1 MVLSNS
7 VRLKVLSMYA
17 LYSLSHNS
25 PEILRNGRFKNLII
39 KRLSDG
45 EETVVRA
52 ALKIGRELAE
62 VSRNLPVQLS
72 PLND

>member
-1 MVLSNS
+1 MH
-7 VRLKVLSMYA
+7 A
-17 LYSLSHNS
+17 LYSLSHIS

-52 ALKIGRELAE
+52 ALKIGKELAE
-62 VSRNLPVQLS
+62 VSRSLPV
-72 PLND
+72 PLPPLTD

>member
-1 MVLSNS
+1 MH
-7 VRLKVLSMYA
+7 A
-17 LYSLSHNS
+17 LYSLSYIS

-52 ALKIGRELAE
+52 ALKIGKELAE
-62 VSRNLPVQLS
+62 VSRNLPV
-72 PLND
+72 PLPPLTD